1 MLTYIVLI
9 LQAALAL
16 LYSVQTTPNLS
27 EAIKQQ
33 AVDYSYQAVETA
45 TRIISEISTP
55 TTDETGKVLAPA
67 VITETVIPAPLTSE
81 EEAKLTGRVE
91 ISGPC
96 ILFPEKT
103 CKYPVIPDGHW

>member
-67 VITETVIPAPLTSE
+67 VVAETATAPIIE
-81 EEAKLTGRVE
+81 PNDGHREYEKE
-91 ISGPC
+91 MPC

-103 CKYPVIPDGHW
+103 CKYPVNPNHF